1 MFKRRDLVLCVAS
14 SCATLVLAAGLRS
27 QTQVLS
33 SRIIEWTTI
42 QPRTTNVGEVRD
54 FFRSRT
60 ATLDELEVHVTTLR
74 PGERS
79 HEPHQHR
86 SEEVVIVKEGTL
98 EAFANGETKVV
109 GPGSVLFL
117 ASNQLH
123 AVRNVGTTNVT
134 YHVMSWNSPGTMTGR

>member
-42 QPRTTNVGEVRD
+42 EPRT
-54 FFRSRT
+54 
-60 ATLDELEVHVTTLR
+60 
-74 PGERS
+74 
-79 HEPHQHR
+79 
-86 SEEVVIVKEGTL
+86 
-98 EAFANGETKVV
+98 
-109 GPGSVLFL
+109 VLFL

>member
-1 MFKRRDLVLCVAS
+1 MLRRRDLVVCALS
-14 SCATLVLAAGLRS
+14 SMATLLFASALRS
-27 QTQVLS
+27 ETQVLS
-33 SRIIEWTTI
+33 SRIIAWGEI
-42 QPRTTNVGEVRD
+42 QPRGTNVGEVRD

-60 ATLDELEVHVTTLR
+60 ATLDELEVHVTTLN

-79 HEPHQHR
+79 HAPHQHV

-123 AVRNVGTTNVT
+123 AVRNVGDGPVT
-134 YHVMSWNSPGTMTGR
+134 YHVMSWSSPGAVAAQ